1 MPSTKVSVRRT
12 LYLSLVKSQLS
23 YATHVWSPAQVG
35 LKAKIERVQ
44 KRTTR
49 WILQSKVGELSYRER
64 LVKLGLLPFTFDR
77 ELKDVAFFYKC
88 LVVQDK
94 VILSI

>member
-12 LYLSLVKSQLS
+12 LYLSPVKSQLS
-23 YATHVWSPAQVG
+23 YATHVWSPSQLG
-35 LKAKIERVQ
+35 LKAKMERVQ
-44 KRTTR
+44 KRTTS

-64 LVKLGLLPFTFDR
+64 LK
-77 ELKDVAFFYKC
+77 ELKDLVFFYKC